1 MPILIFLKKTNTLKI
16 TGRGKGYTIIELA
29 VILSVISILIVFLS
43 TSIPGLISRSG
54 ENAPQRIRS
63 AAGFSY
69 RYALVNHSMVVMEI
83 DIEKNSFKIQ
93 ALVWGENGM
102 EESELY
108 PETSLGEDVVDIL
121 DARGYR
127 ADTGIVKIP
136 YSYDGTSENFI
147 VHTGHDG
154 NISASVIIEKYHGK
168 VRIVNGETVEF

>member
-1 MPILIFLKKTNTLKI
+1 MPILTSLKKTNTLKI

-54 ENAPQRIRS
+54 ENASQRIRS

-69 RYALVNHSMVVMEI
+69 RYALVNHSMVVLEI
-83 DIEKNSFKIQ
+83 DIEKDTFKIY
-93 ALVWGENGM
+93 AVVWGENGV
-102 EESELY
+102 ENSELY
-108 PETSLGEDVVDIL
+108 PETRLDEDVVDIL

-127 ADTGIVKIP
+127 TDTGIVKIP

-147 VHTGHDG
+147 IHNGHDG
-154 NISASVIIEKYHGK
+154 VVSTSVIIEKYHGK
-168 VRIVNGETVEF
+168 VRVVSGETVEF